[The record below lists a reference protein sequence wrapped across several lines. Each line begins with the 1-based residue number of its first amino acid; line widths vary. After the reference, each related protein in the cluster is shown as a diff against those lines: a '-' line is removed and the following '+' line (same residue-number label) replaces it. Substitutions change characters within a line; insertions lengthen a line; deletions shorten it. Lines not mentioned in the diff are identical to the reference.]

1 MNLRIARVVRVSIRI
16 DTVGV
21 RIRGCAKFLTF
32 VLAGSATFSQRPPR
46 MSSTENQLLTGA
58 VKYVLYRYCSRSLS
72 WYLVHVNKQCV
83 RALSSD
89 VTRTQTIFQDLEQ
102 RAISGGEFCEPIC
115 VDGAVGIIVG
125 IFGDRCKEVPC
136 PDVRSTELLVQ
147 YDASQQALDLF
158 GAPVTVNAS
167 LYEAEVDTVLSQA
180 TSTIS
185 VLVERI
191 NFASSCYVLYLAF
204 LVIFP
209 APFVVYR

>member
-1 MNLRIARVVRVSIRI
+1 MYASFYIVPVLSPGTRDCSIIQAVPVLLRRSWF
-16 DTVGV
+16 G
-21 RIRGCAKFLTF
+21 
-32 VLAGSATFSQRPPR
+32 
-46 MSSTENQLLTGA
+46 
-58 VKYVLYRYCSRSLS
+58 KYMP
-72 WYLVHVNKQCV
+72 
-83 RALSSD
+83 
-89 VTRTQTIFQDLEQ
+89 IPQDLEQ
-102 RAISGGEFCEPIC
+102 QAISGGDLCEPIC

-158 GAPVTVNAS
+158 GVAVTVDPS
-167 LYEAEVDTVLSQA
+167 MYEADVDTVLNQA

-204 LVIFP
+204 LVVFP
-209 APFVVYR
+209 ATFVVYR

>member
-1 MNLRIARVVRVSIRI
+1 MLLRRTWYGKYVSI
-16 DTVGV
+16 
-21 RIRGCAKFLTF
+21 
-32 VLAGSATFSQRPPR
+32 S
-46 MSSTENQLLTGA
+46 
-58 VKYVLYRYCSRSLS
+58 
-72 WYLVHVNKQCV
+72 
-83 RALSSD
+83 
-89 VTRTQTIFQDLEQ
+89 QDLEQ
-102 RAISGGEFCEPIC
+102 QATSGGDLCEPIC

-158 GAPVTVNAS
+158 GVAVTVDS
-167 LYEAEVDTVLSQA
+167 SMYEADVDTVLNQA

-209 APFVVYR
+209 APFIVYR